1 MAYQKSLH
9 IEKVADWTSKDA
21 KMRGINQIE
30 ILPKESNKLF
40 SSLLKM
46 DASSRTDKSAIRF
59 EGNNYV

>member
-9 IEKVADWTSKDA
+9 IEKIVCWTSKDA
-21 KMRGINQIE
+21 KMMAVNQIE
-30 ILPKESNKLF
+30 ILPIESNKLF
-40 SSLLKM
+40 SNLLKM